1 MGTKDKTDTAAKD
14 INGRGAEPV
23 DMAASANKVA
33 VKTKPDTAKKTAVK
47 TKPDTAKKT
56 AVKTKPDTAKK
67 TAVKAKLDSV
77 KAAVGKTVGKAKRQP
92 KK

>member
-1 MGTKDKTDTAAKD
+1 MGTKDKTGAAAKD

-33 VKTKPDTAKKTAVK
+33 VKTKPDTANKVAVK
-47 TKPDTAKKT
+47 TKPDTAN
-56 AVKTKPDTAKK
+56 K

>member
-56 AVKTKPDTAKK
+56 AVK
-67 TAVKAKLDSV
+67 AKLDSV